1 MYLKRMSYLSLTLA
15 TMLLAVGCQSGGS
28 PAASTSTAPQRAV
41 LITTGNGMSTVYIP
55 SSEGSGGV
63 ERLAGDK
70 EAPVCKQCQEDAE
83 AYFKGGPLSPTCP
96 VCGASRSPLHA
107 TN

>member
-1 MYLKRMSYLSLTLA
+1 MSYLSLSLA
-15 TMLLAVGCQSGGS
+15 AAFLAIGCQAGGS
-28 PAASTSTAPQRAV
+28 PAASAPQRAV
-41 LITTGNGMSTVYIP
+41 LITTGNGMSSIYIP
-55 SSEGSGGV
+55 SSETSGGV
-63 ERLAGDK
+63 VRLAGDK

-83 AYFKGGPLSPTCP
+83 AYFKGGPLAPTCP